1 MLRIV
6 GAVLTVA
13 FFASSLLAAEP
24 ASQPA
29 SQPATAPSPEEI
41 AEQLHHLA
49 EVIRQAKTPPEA
61 VAAYVEANRLL
72 RGDVQVNEAYMRKM
86 LTFGDV
92 TKAVAG
98 ARWLVQSDK
107 DDGLAW
113 GTIAYVDAGRGSLA
127 RALAE
132 IVQAAAL
139 LGDDPGVMHNAG
151 VLVAWSEASGPA
163 ANIPTRLRKT
173 ISRSMDK
180 WLEDW
185 AFADAYHDILD
196 ELAEYDERIEE
207 TQDAVDKIAEQ
218 MDRVKEDGENV
229 QDAMDAIDEELAS
242 LQSELNNVMRE
253 RDAHEAGLH
262 VINRRIARKQQQI
275 RSLARKK
282 PLTRQDKQKL
292 ARLRAELAALVNRAD
307 RAADGSS
314 ERDLRERI
322 NELRDEIRTAKRE
335 RRDIRTQL
343 RKLQGEFGKLKASK
357 RKAAAEGKL
366 IVAQKA
372 KFLRGLHR
380 HAEWQLP
387 LVEGQRIDLEAARA
401 AVREE
406 RSSHPVTIEKDPAK
420 VLQLAEH
427 YIQAEL
433 VDRAVELL
441 QEVVQM
447 APGSDAAIEA
457 QAMLDELAAEASV
470 AGGAD

>member
-1 MLRIV
+1 MLRFV
-6 GAVLTVA
+6 GAVLTVT
-13 FFASSLLAAEP
+13 FFASSLLATEP

-49 EVIRQAKTPPEA
+49 EAIRQAKTPPEA
-61 VAAYVEANRLL
+61 VAAYVEANKLL

-107 DDGLAW
+107 DHGLAW
-113 GTIAYVDAGRGSLA
+113 GVIAYVDAGRGSLA

-139 LGDDPGVMHNAG
+139 LGDDPGVMHNTG
-151 VLVAWSEASGPA
+151 VLAAWSEASGPA
-163 ANIPTRLRKT
+163 ANIPTGLRKT

-180 WLEDW
+180 WLEHS
-185 AFADAYHDILD
+185 AFAEAYQDVLD
-196 ELAEYDERIEE
+196 DLAEYDERIEE
-207 TQDAVDKIAEQ
+207 AQDAVDEIAEE
-218 MDRVKEDGENV
+218 MDRVKEEGENV
-229 QDAMDAIDEELAS
+229 QDQIDAIDEELAS
-242 LQSELNNVMRE
+242 LQSELNE
-253 RDAHEAGLH
+253 ATAELDAHEAALH
-262 VINRRIARKQQQI
+262 VINGRIARTQQQI
-275 RSLARKK
+275 RSLARKN
-282 PLTRQDKQKL
+282 PLTPQDKQRL
-292 ARLRAELAALVNRAD
+292 ARLRAELAVLISRAN
-307 RAADGSS
+307 RAADARI

-335 RRDIRTQL
+335 RRDVRTQL
-343 RKLQGEFGKLKASK
+343 RKLQGAFAKLKESK
-357 RKAAAEGKL
+357 RKASAEVKL

-380 HAEWQLP
+380 HVEWQLP
-387 LVEGQRIDLEAARA
+387 LVHGQRIDLEAARA

-406 RSSHPVTIEKDPAK
+406 RSSHPVTIAKDPAK

-427 YIQAEL
+427 YIQAGL
-433 VDRAVELL
+433 TDRAVELL
-441 QEVVQM
+441 REVAQM
-447 APGSDAAIEA
+447 APGSDVAAEA
-457 QAMLDELAAEASV
+457 QAMLDEMM
-470 AGGAD
+470 AGAGDDDD